1 MADENRNAEH
11 FFLGVILAVI
21 LYLIL
26 RKEFSKLSRGGGGS
40 TTISGPA
47 NPGKSDCG
55 CGCAGG
61 GQATSSNP
69 GITPGAQSFNGTLAF
84 PATVVSRGAQFA
96 G

>member
-26 RKEFSKLSRGGGGS
+26 RKEFSKLSNRGGGGS
-40 TTISGPA
+40 TNVSSPT

-55 CGCAGG
+55 CGCGS
-61 GQATSSNP
+61 QATSSNP